1 MENKA
6 FGIDLGTT
14 YSCISYV
21 DDISGEPVVV
31 DNLEGTNVTPSIV
44 YFEDESSFAVGDVAK
59 DSAVADPE
67 RTCEFV
73 KRKMGIDKVAI
84 TVDGKDYAPEL
95 VSSLILQ
102 KLVKDAEQ
110 ALDTEIKDVVIT
122 CPAYFGIAE
131 KTATQEAG
139 KLAGLNVLEI
149 INEPT
154 AAALCYGSLRD
165 VEDKVILVYD
175 LGGGTFDVT
184 IIRVTPEEIVA
195 IATDGNHQLGGKDW
209 DKALMEYLEDE
220 FRSQKDFD
228 DEFDLEATQ
237 DLQLKAERAKQQLTA
252 KAQTKVTVMA
262 SGVRANISVDRETF
276 DDITS
281 TLLRQ
286 TIDKTNDAV
295 EAAKQKGVTKIDEII
310 LVGGSCKMPQVK
322 AAVEAEYPDIPI
334 KMFEPNTAVA
344 KGAAIHADNI
354 KKGNVVLQQWKN
366 EMEAV
371 IEKINEE
378 RSEDEQLTVDDL
390 MREDIADEVK
400 DEVEKTI
407 ERTGGDVEKAKY
419 FLGGGVKKESG
430 PVLRNITSKS
440 FGVEVLTDEEDEN
453 GERVSKIRNL
463 ITKQDAVPVTVSQ
476 EFGTAYANQD
486 TAEIVVYETDV
497 TDEIYDI
504 GMLEPLGTAV
514 LELPGNLPRHAPV
527 EITFELT
534 TDGLLKVRGY
544 EKTSNR
550 ECRVQLQSG
559 AISTEEEL
567 EQMQE
572 YAKALTLI

>member
-21 DDISGEPVVV
+21 DDVTGEPVVV
-31 DNLEGTNVTPSIV
+31 DNMEGTNVTPSIV
-44 YFEDESSFAVGDVAK
+44 YFEDDSSFTVGDVAK
-59 DSAVADPE
+59 ESAVVYPE
-67 RTCEFV
+67 STCEFV

-84 TVDGKDYAPEL
+84 TVGGKDFAPEL
-95 VSSLILQ
+95 VSLLILR
-102 KLVKDAEQ
+102 KLVADAET
-110 ALDTEIKDVVIT
+110 ALDTKIEDVVIT

-154 AAALCYGSLRD
+154 AAALCYGSLRG

-184 IIRVTPEEIVA
+184 IIRVTPKEIVA

-228 DEFDLEATQ
+228 DAFDLEATQ
-237 DLQLKAERAKQQLTA
+237 DLQLKAEKAKQQLTA
-252 KAQTKVTVMA
+252 KPQTKVIVMA
-262 SGVRANISVDRETF
+262 SGVKASIEVTRETF

-281 TLLRQ
+281 VLLRQ
-286 TIDKTNDAV
+286 TIDKTKDAIAA
-295 EAAKQKGVTKIDEII
+295 AAKKGVTGIDEII

-322 AAVEAEYPDIPI
+322 AAVETEFADIPI

-344 KGAAIHADNI
+344 KGAAIHADNL
-354 KKGNVVLQQWKN
+354 KKGQAGLQEWK
-366 EMEAV
+366 EDMEAV
-371 IEKINEE
+371 LEEINKKRSKEE
-378 RSEDEQLTVDDL
+378 QVTIDDL
-390 MREDIADEVK
+390 MSEEISGEIM
-400 DEVEKTI
+400 EQVEKTI
-407 ERTGGDVEKAKY
+407 ERTGGDMEKAKF
-419 FLGGGVKKESG
+419 FLGGGVRKESG

-440 FGVEVLTDEEDEN
+440 FGVEVLVDAA
-453 GERVSKIRNL
+453 GGRVSKIRNL
-463 ITKQDAVPVTVSQ
+463 ITKQDPVPVTISQ
-476 EFGTAYANQD
+476 EFGTAYPNQQ
-486 TAEIVVYETDV
+486 TAEIVVYETDI
-497 TDEIYDI
+497 TDEVYDI
-504 GMLEPLGTAV
+504 DGLEPLGTAI
-514 LELPGNLPRHAPV
+514 LELPGNLPEDAPI
-527 EITFELT
+527 EITFGLT
-534 TDGLLKVRGY
+534 TDGLLKVRGF
-544 EKTSNR
+544 EKTSNK

-559 AISTEEEL
+559 AISTEEEIA
-567 EQMQE
+567 QMQE
-572 YAKALTLI
+572 YAKGITLLQ